1 MRSSHLL
8 VLAVLALS
16 AVSSLSLIHAPIERV
31 NVMEKNSPTARR
43 YYSDPMN
50 RLTALYTGLINIG
63 GENYRVILV
72 RT

>member
-16 AVSSLSLIHAPIERV
+16 VVSSLAFIRAPIERV
-31 NVMEKNSPTARR
+31 NVQERSNPLRR

-50 RLTALYTGLINIG
+50 RLVALYTGLINIG
-63 GENYRVILV
+63 GSNYRVILV
-72 RT
+72 RA